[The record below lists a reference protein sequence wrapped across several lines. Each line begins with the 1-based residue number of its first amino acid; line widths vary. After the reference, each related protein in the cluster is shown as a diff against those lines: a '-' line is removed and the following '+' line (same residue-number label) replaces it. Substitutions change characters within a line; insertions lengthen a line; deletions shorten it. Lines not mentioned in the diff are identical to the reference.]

1 MRLRAAAP
9 ALIALSLLTPV
20 LGSAPAAHAS
30 GCGSTTDAAGDVPSK
45 ALDILGAKVVVSKK
59 TVAVTLSV
67 GQTDAKS
74 DPAMTAGASFYV
86 DFKAGN
92 HSYSLWRHVTPTQPD
107 AFGGAGVKPT
117 HSMTAT
123 TVTWT
128 LPRSAAPTVKRATDA
143 CLLVAYDKVQN
154 IEVDRSN

>member
-20 LGSAPAAHAS
+20 LGAAPAAHAA
-30 GCGSTTDAAGDVPSK
+30 GCGTTTDPAGDVPSK
-45 ALDILGAKVVVSKK
+45 GLDIIGAKVTVTKK
-59 TVAVTLSV
+59 TVAVTLTV

-92 HSYSLWRHVTPTQPD
+92 RGYSLWRHTSPIAPD

-128 LPRSAAPTVKRATDA
+128 LPRSAVPGVKRPTDA
-143 CLLVAYDKVQN
+143 CLFVAYDKVQN
-154 IEVDRSN
+154 VEVDRSN